1 MINEDSGD
9 ESESEVGLSIN
20 RENVGTREQVRE
32 REREQEREQENERER
47 ARARDRDRTRES
59 EREQEKD
66 QARKEKGS
74 HGHDFVELL
83 LCTAQKK
90 ASALKSEAR
99 LRLFFS
105 GMEAGEVIT
114 HEFCSTC
121 FRLFQPNETFCPIC
135 PDRPLRYQG
144 DESKQSDQR
153 LKPFFLEFP
162 IEKELVTK
170 KRANLKPGK
179 VEKLMFLS
187 INKHLRIKKII
198 IKRRFSMIFFLFIF
212 IYLFLFL

>member
-47 ARARDRDRTRES
+47 ARARDRDRDRDRTRES

-187 INKHLRIKKII
+187 INKHLRIKK
-198 IKRRFSMIFFLFIF
+198 L
-212 IYLFLFL
+212 L